1 MGRVFVSHTSD
12 MEWFPAGRS
21 FVQAALDA
29 VNRAQM
35 TPVDMRYFAAREGK
49 PADYCRQRV
58 RECEIYV
65 AVIGW
70 RYGSMVAGEAVS
82 YTELEFEEASAAGL
96 LRLVFLLSESAGLP
110 DMLTDADRGA
120 VQGFR
125 QRLRDAGLVVRAF
138 ASADGLE
145 LEVFQALTEAT
156 SGGARG
162 ETAPPALEVRYSLPP
177 DTAAF
182 TGRDEELGRI
192 AAAVADA
199 AGAGGVVA
207 IHAIGGMPGI
217 GKTALAVHV
226 AHLLAGR
233 FPDRQLFIDL
243 HAHTPGQAPVLP
255 EAALAGLLTALGV
268 DARYLPGDLAGR
280 AGLWRDRMAGQ
291 RALLVLDNAASSAQV
306 SPLLPGGE
314 GCLVLVT
321 SRRHLGDLPGAVV
334 PVQMGALPP
343 GQARAMFVRL
353 APAAAQGPAAAVE
366 ELTRLAGYLPLAISL
381 LARVYARH
389 PSWTLADLVQETTAS
404 LLTLTAEED
413 SVAAAFEVSYQS
425 LALGQRQFFRC
436 LGLYPGTTID
446 AYAAAALAGVPLT
459 EAAGQL
465 EMLQGEGL
473 LTEAGYRRYGMHDLI
488 RRYAR
493 DLAASGPETE
503 ASQGL
508 ERLLDYYQ
516 HTAAIADALLAW
528 RPRIRPAS
536 VVMSPPA
543 AVPDL
548 PDRRRALEWAR
559 AERANLL
566 ACLDHVTRAGQLARV
581 IALTA
586 AMAALLRADGSW
598 ASAAA
603 RHATAVQA
611 ARHLGDRPGR
621 ASALTELGDTRRL
634 SGDKRGAAEA
644 HEAALGIYRD
654 LGDRPGQASALTELG
669 VARIDL
675 AGYPQAAEALEEAL
689 GIYRDLSDRLGEAR
703 ALSELGEVRRLSSD
717 YRGAAEAQKAALGIY
732 RDLGERLG
740 EAIALTQLGVVRRKT
755 GDYPGAAEVLEE
767 ALVIYRDLGDRL
779 GEANALYQLGAV
791 RRLTGDYRGAGEVLE
806 EALGIYRDLGHRLGE
821 ANALSDLGAM
831 RRETGDYRGA
841 GEALE
846 EALGIYRD
854 TGDRGGEAEALND
867 IGAVHRVHGDLD
879 QAMECH
885 RQALD
890 LAREIGSAWDE
901 AHALAGLGRCA
912 LAAGD
917 TDGAKTR
924 LRQARDIFQQ
934 IGAAEAP
941 GVATELDALS

>member
-654 LGDRPGQASALTELG
+654 LGDRLGEADALLYLG
-669 VARIDL
+669 AVHYLTGDA
-675 AGYPQAAEALEEAL
+675 QEAADVLEAAQ
-689 GIYRDLSDRLGEAR
+689 GIYRDHGDQRGQANALLQLGSLQRLRE
-703 ALSELGEVRRLSSD
+703 D
-717 YRGAAEAQKAALGIY
+717 YDGAAKAYETMLRICQ
-732 RDLGERLG
+732 DLG
-740 EAIALTQLGVVRRKT
+740 
-755 GDYPGAAEVLEE
+755 
-767 ALVIYRDLGDRL
+767 YRS
-779 GEANALYQLGAV
+779 GEANALHYLGTI
-791 RRLTGDYRGAGEVLE
+791 RRLTGDY
-806 EALGIYRDLGHRLGE
+806 D
-821 ANALSDLGAM
+821 
-831 RRETGDYRGA
+831 GA
-841 GEALE
+841 GEAV
-846 EALGIYRD
+846 EAALAIYHNI
-854 TGDRGGEAEALND
+854 GDSGGEAEALNEAGTLYRTRGRID
-867 IGAVHRVHGDLD
+867 RAEASH
-879 QAMECH
+879 QA
-885 RQALD
+885 ALK
-890 LAREIGSAWDE
+890 LARTIDSTWDE

-912 LAAGD
+912 
-917 TDGAKTR
+917 
-924 LRQARDIFQQ
+924 QARQRTSTARTYLQQ
-934 IGAAEAP
+934 AAETFRKINAP
-941 GVATELDALS
+941 EAATITAELGSLTRAEQPTIDP